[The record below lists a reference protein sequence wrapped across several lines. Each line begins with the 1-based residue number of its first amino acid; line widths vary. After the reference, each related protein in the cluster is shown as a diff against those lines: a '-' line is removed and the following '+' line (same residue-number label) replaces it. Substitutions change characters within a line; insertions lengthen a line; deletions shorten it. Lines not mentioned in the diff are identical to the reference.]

1 MRAAVLREL
10 GGVPEVGEFAEP
22 DPPDGCEVVE
32 VTTAG
37 LNPIDLFIATGN
49 MPVLR
54 PQTPFVPGL
63 EGVGVRASD
72 GARVY
77 FGAAAPP
84 NGAFGERTAAATA
97 SIVEVPDGVDDGT
110 ALCFG
115 IAGMA
120 GWISLEWRAK
130 LEPGES
136 VVVLGASGMVGR
148 IAVQAAK
155 LLGAGRVVAAARN
168 EEALAELAE
177 LGADATVPITE
188 EGFTEALQAASP
200 DGIDLILDPVW
211 GPAAMA
217 ALDAGSPEVRL
228 IQVGNAS
235 GPSATLAAPPF
246 RNRHASIVGHSN
258 FHVPADVKSAAFR
271 RMCEHA
277 AAGELHV
284 DYEEI
289 PLTDISSA
297 WERQA
302 ASPGHKLVLTI

>member
-10 GGVPEVGEFAEP
+10 GAVPELGDFAEP

-32 VTTAG
+32 VATAG
-37 LNPIDLFIATGN
+37 LNPVDLTIATGK
-49 MPVLR
+49 MPALQ
-54 PQTPFVPGL
+54 PQPPCVPGL
-63 EGVGVRASD
+63 EGVGVRAAD

-84 NGAFGERTAAATA
+84 NGSFGERAAAA
-97 SIVEVPDGVDDGT
+97 SASVIEVPDGVDDGT

-120 GWISLEWRAK
+120 GWISLEWRAR
-130 LEPGES
+130 LQPGES
-136 VVVLGASGMVGR
+136 VLVLGASGMVGR
-148 IAVQAAK
+148 IAVQAAR

-168 EEALAELAE
+168 EEALAGLTE
-177 LGADATVPITE
+177 LGADATVPITAD
-188 EGFTEALQAASP
+188 GFSDALREAAP
-200 DGIDLILDPVW
+200 EGIDLILDPVW
-211 GPAAMA
+211 GAAAMA

-235 GPSATLAAPPF
+235 GPTAELTAPPF
-246 RNRHASIVGHSN
+246 RNRHASIVGYTN
-258 FHVPADVKSAAFR
+258 FRVPSDVKSAAFW

-284 DYEEI
+284 DYEAI
-289 PLTDISSA
+289 PLADIAEA